1 MPGWPLGGAAC
12 IGRQDRPQTK
22 DRLMTDMN
30 ALAQLIREDSA
41 SRGQTVSRLG
51 YFCAPFRP
59 QSGPFADKVIKIY
72 RGSPDVTVMDRLAQ
86 CHDDYVAALLKTGV
100 PVPMTEFHRVDVDGA
115 MVPVVVQEALPDSSM
130 MRPQMQKGSL
140 EETLALMEA
149 AGQVIARFW
158 NAADQFDTRIGF
170 HPSIRNFAVL
180 EGKAIFFDTF
190 PPLIHYSR
198 DEMGKMLLLFSEKRL
213 MRMVGPLLRSRVTG
227 IQDEWYSAPETLV
240 GLVGSACRLRPEDA
254 DAYLTWGRDFVTRE
268 MPRWQDEALPGLQQS
283 PRLPG
288 YWTGMRK
295 LLGLQ
300 GEPNV

>member
-1 MPGWPLGGAAC
+1 
-12 IGRQDRPQTK
+12 
-22 DRLMTDMN
+22 MN

-100 PVPMTEFHRVDVDGA
+100 PVPKTEFHRVDVDGA